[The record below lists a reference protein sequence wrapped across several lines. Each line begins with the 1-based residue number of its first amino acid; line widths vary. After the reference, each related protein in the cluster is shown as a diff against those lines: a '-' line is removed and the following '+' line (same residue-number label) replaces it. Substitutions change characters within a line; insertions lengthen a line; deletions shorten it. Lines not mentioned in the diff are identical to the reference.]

1 MLDFIVTYITKM
13 ITGLDN
19 TCLKIW
25 EFKTWV
31 YTYHD
36 VELVTKLVMFMS
48 VITIVAVMIYK
59 IGCKFIDEEEE
70 A

>member
-25 EFKTWV
+25 EFETWV

-36 VELVTKLVMFMS
+36 VELATKLVMFMS